1 MRSSTEATP
10 LSGVQSV
17 RFVGLNVSFHCDT
30 ELQTRLEQPGMP
42 CVPVFAAVHE
52 SGHGTDQ
59 RSVRLMFT
67 AGIGGEAD
75 SNAAAR

>member
-17 RFVGLNVSFHCDT
+17 RFVGLNVSFHCDS

-42 CVPVFAAVHE
+42 CVPVFAAPHE
-52 SGHGTDQ
+52 SGCGTT
-59 RSVRLMFT
+59 LT
-67 AGIGGEAD
+67 
-75 SNAAAR
+75 